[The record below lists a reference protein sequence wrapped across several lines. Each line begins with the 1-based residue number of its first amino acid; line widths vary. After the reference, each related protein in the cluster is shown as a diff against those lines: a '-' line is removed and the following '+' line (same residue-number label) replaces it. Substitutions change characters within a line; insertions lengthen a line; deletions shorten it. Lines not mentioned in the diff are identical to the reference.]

1 MKIILGGRASGKTTK
16 LIQESAETGRR
27 ILTHNKEA
35 ARGIWW
41 QAQSLGY
48 DIPIPLTVMDLKPG
62 TRAEIKKQGI
72 LIDDIETTLSA
83 LCGATVHTA
92 TYKCEDTPLITID
105 SQGKKMEQIDI
116 HKLSAVE
123 VEEVIEIHEAWK
135 NFCKTCS
142 KCPLRGAI
150 FSCEVAFAIQY
161 IKNKN
166 RGIDSPLQP
175 KFKQRF

>member
-27 ILTHNKEA
+27 ILTHNKKT
-35 ARGIWW
+35 AREIWW

-48 DIPIPLTVMDLKPG
+48 NIPIPLSVMDLQRIETK
-62 TRAEIKKQGI
+62 AEIKKQGI

-105 SQGKKMEQIDI
+105 SQGNMKMFY
-116 HKLSAVE
+116 KGE
-123 VEEVIEIHEAWK
+123 VNE
-135 NFCKTCS
+135 CK
-142 KCPLRGAI
+142 
-150 FSCEVAFAIQY
+150 ENQ
-161 IKNKN
+161 
-166 RGIDSPLQP
+166 
-175 KFKQRF
+175 

>member
-1 MKIILGGRASGKTTK
+1 MKIILGGRASRKTTK

-27 ILTHNKEA
+27 ILTHNKET
-35 ARGIWW
+35 AREIWW

-105 SQGKKMEQIDI
+105 SQGNMKMFY
-116 HKLSAVE
+116 KGE
-123 VEEVIEIHEAWK
+123 VNE
-135 NFCKTCS
+135 CK
-142 KCPLRGAI
+142 
-150 FSCEVAFAIQY
+150 ENQ
-161 IKNKN
+161 
-166 RGIDSPLQP
+166 
-175 KFKQRF
+175 

>member
-27 ILTHNKEA
+27 ILTYNKET
-35 ARGIWW
+35 AREIWW

-72 LIDDIETTLSA
+72 LIDDIETTLRA

-92 TYKCEDTPLITID
+92 TYKCEGTPLITID
-105 SQGKKMEQIDI
+105 SQGNMKMFYKGGNEGGT
-116 HKLSAVE
+116 
-123 VEEVIEIHEAWK
+123 
-135 NFCKTCS
+135 N
-142 KCPLRGAI
+142 
-150 FSCEVAFAIQY
+150 
-161 IKNKN
+161 
-166 RGIDSPLQP
+166 
-175 KFKQRF
+175 

>member
-27 ILTHNKEA
+27 ILTHNKET
-35 ARGIWW
+35 AREIWW

-83 LCGATVHTA
+83 LCGCTVHSVCFC
-92 TYKCEDTPLITID
+92 CENAPLTTID
-105 SQGKKMEQIDI
+105 SQGNMKMFY
-116 HKLSAVE
+116 KG
-123 VEEVIEIHEAWK
+123 EA
-135 NFCKTCS
+135 NECK
-142 KCPLRGAI
+142 
-150 FSCEVAFAIQY
+150 ENQ
-161 IKNKN
+161 
-166 RGIDSPLQP
+166 
-175 KFKQRF
+175 

>member
-72 LIDDIETTLSA
+72 LIDDLETTLSA
-83 LCGATVHTA
+83 LCGGTIHSVSFCCA
-92 TYKCEDTPLITID
+92 DTPLITID
-105 SQGKKMEQIDI
+105 SQGNMKMFY
-116 HKLSAVE
+116 KGE
-123 VEEVIEIHEAWK
+123 VNE
-135 NFCKTCS
+135 CK
-142 KCPLRGAI
+142 
-150 FSCEVAFAIQY
+150 ENQ
-161 IKNKN
+161 
-166 RGIDSPLQP
+166 
-175 KFKQRF
+175 